1 MAQSKPDLI
10 DRAELLQVI
19 TDHAAKVG
27 TAAPLQVAVLSWVKA
42 LVQAMP
48 DVDAVPVVRCGECK
62 YFLPH
67 LIVDTDRGDCACY
80 GVGTLR
86 TKSKTDYCSK
96 GRRGD
101 DHGTD

>member
-10 DRAELLQVI
+10 SRQELLGLIRDQ
-19 TDHAAKVG
+19 AAKVKDDD
-27 TAAPLQVAVLSWVKA
+27 PRQHAVLAYWQTVVEA
-42 LVQAMP
+42 LPA
-48 DVDAVPVVRCGECK
+48 VDAVPVVRCGECK

-96 GRRGD
+96 GRREND
-101 DHGTD
+101 NGTE